1 MNVISR
7 YETDPPIQD
16 LVPDS
21 DRTESEIALI
31 VGIIRRQLPFILTMI
46 LLGLA
51 GAGLYLFTATRW
63 YTASADVL
71 MEMRRNIVMSQDPT
85 QPDQPIDGSLVDS
98 QVETIASERI
108 SQAVIKALKLT
119 QDPEFTQTDYGP
131 LTPVVTGIK
140 KVLGRDEPLP
150 TSEDELIPVA
160 TGAFVSRLKAER
172 VGMTY
177 VIRISFVA
185 RTPEKAARIA
195 NQVAEAYISDQL
207 QSKFEATQRAEAWLQ
222 ERVRDL
228 RQQASAAEKAVL
240 DFKQANNI
248 MTSGGRP
255 VDDQR
260 IADFDRAIADA
271 RTRTAEAEARYARI
285 TQVINSGQVDGP

>member
-16 LVPDS
+16 LVPDTEG
-21 DRTESEIALI
+21 TESEIALI
-31 VGIIRRQLPFILTMI
+31 VGIVRRQLPFIIAMI
-46 LLGLA
+46 MLGLA

-131 LTPVVTGIK
+131 LTPVVLGLK
-140 KVLGRDEPLP
+140 RLLGREQPAP
-150 TSEDELIPVA
+150 TAEEDLIPMA
-160 TGAFVSRLKAER
+160 TGAFVSR
-172 VGMTY
+172 
-177 VIRISFVA
+177 
-185 RTPEKAARIA
+185 
-195 NQVAEAYISDQL
+195 
-207 QSKFEATQRAEAWLQ
+207 
-222 ERVRDL
+222 
-228 RQQASAAEKAVL
+228 
-240 DFKQANNI
+240 
-248 MTSGGRP
+248 
-255 VDDQR
+255 
-260 IADFDRAIADA
+260 
-271 RTRTAEAEARYARI
+271 
-285 TQVINSGQVDGP
+285 